1 MLLGIASVFSRTA
14 EDDAID
20 EDSYY
25 AMRQRRMERRILRG
39 LGSSAAS
46 SGDESDG
53 RERRGKT
60 KKKKKKSKRDR
71 QERKTNKEERASRAD
86 ERNAAQEQQQ
96 GAGSLSRDDVRGL
109 RSQRAAAPS
118 EDEDNYVERSKRRRE
133 QVRRE
138 ERAGERV
145 PYIHG
150 PQEDE
155 NPIIDYIIKSHK
167 YKKGKAGLS
176 GKRADGETIAQVI
189 MDTRRFNNVEDQKQ
203 LEGAQMHLAARGH
216 MHAPMLMSEK
226 LNKDVTRDLDPT
238 LYPPDRGGVSDE
250 ERAYSRL
257 PPAEKVH
264 TMLTNG
270 PRADE
275 IQLGSQLQQQP

>member
-1 MLLGIASVFSRTA
+1 M
-14 EDDAID
+14 
-20 EDSYY
+20 
-25 AMRQRRMERRILRG
+25 
-39 LGSSAAS
+39 
-46 SGDESDG
+46 
-53 RERRGKT
+53 
-60 KKKKKKSKRDR
+60 
-71 QERKTNKEERASRAD
+71 
-86 ERNAAQEQQQ
+86 
-96 GAGSLSRDDVRGL
+96 
-109 RSQRAAAPS
+109 
-118 EDEDNYVERSKRRRE
+118 
-133 QVRRE
+133 RRE

-264 TMLTNG
+264 TMLMNG

-275 IQLGSQLQQQP
+275 VAFWAHDKYKGEETRSRSSDSRYSSDRSCSSSRSCSPRERRVYRRSPRVRRDESDDGPQPVRERASPTYDDFW